1 MSPSNRKVNRK
12 KSVHIQLILI
22 TAVLAS
28 CHRPT
33 PDHQRKVY
41 MRGDSTAGY
50 NRTHYG
56 GGLGAVMW
64 YYAFRPYG
72 SYYGGN
78 YYRAGYYSGG
88 ISEHANMGSN
98 PVKGAVS
105 RGGFGG
111 NGFSV
116 SS

>member
-1 MSPSNRKVNRK
+1 MSPSNKNITRK

-28 CHRPT
+28 CHKPT
-33 PDHQRKVY
+33 PDHQRKTY
-41 MRGDSTAGY
+41 MRGDTTAGY
-50 NRTHYG
+50 NRTHSSMG
-56 GGLGAVMW
+56 TGMW

-72 SYYGGN
+72 SYYGGS
-78 YYRAGYYSGG
+78 YHRAGYYSGG
-88 ISEHANMGSN
+88 LSEHANMGSN
-98 PVKGAVS
+98 TVKGTIS

-111 NGFSV
+111 HGFSV